1 MRLGLGLYRESFTK
15 NNLQFTQQAGV
26 TDLVIHLTDYLK
38 GVNPTITRGELDG
51 WGNCESSLLWTEKE
65 LMNYVSKRI

>member
-26 TDLVIHLTDYLK
+26 TDLVIHLTDYFK